1 MVYLGTSLYVPGSIM
16 RIELDTS
23 HPLAKGMPK
32 ESIAWA
38 EAPCI

>member
-1 MVYLGTSLYVPGSIM
+1 M

-38 EAPCI
+38 EDSPVFEVLIKPPPLLP